1 VRALLGSVTRFLF
14 AVLLEKRVPV
24 AFISGYAAESLDS
37 RYAHIP
43 FVQKP
48 IDRRML
54 IDLFTSCGDAGG
66 DATSE
71 TTAPLALNNA
81 KVARL

>member
-1 VRALLGSVTRFLF
+1 
-14 AVLLEKRVPV
+14 
-24 AFISGYAAESLDS
+24 LDP

-54 IDLFTSCGDAGG
+54 IDLFTSGGDAGKNPISEKQ
-66 DATSE
+66 DAPKATDS
-71 TTAPLALNNA
+71 A

>member
-1 VRALLGSVTRFLF
+1 
-14 AVLLEKRVPV
+14 LEKRVPV
-24 AFISGYAAESLDS
+24 ALISGYAAESLDS

-43 FVQKP
+43 FLQKP

-54 IDLFTSCGDAGG
+54 IDLFTSCCDAGG

-71 TTAPLALNNA
+71 KPTAPLALNNA